1 MRSYIIRLYKR
12 DVYKQPN
19 TSYTNNKH
27 MFKMVGRNWSREKLK
42 LTKSERVVFVVPGR
56 ITIDSQYSP
65 DDSKCSPDENCSLAP
80 SNRYLQELEHL
91 RTEQLVG

>member
-1 MRSYIIRLYKR
+1 MKSYIIRLCKR

-27 MFKMVGRNWSREKLK
+27 MFKMVGMNWSREKLK
-42 LTKSERVVFVVPGR
+42 LTKSERVAFVVPGR

-65 DDSKCSPDENCSLAP
+65 DDSQCSPDGNYSLA
-80 SNRYLQELEHL
+80 SLNIYLQELGHL
-91 RTEQLVG
+91 KNEQLMG